1 MVASARACAVIL
13 IGLGANLPADLGP
26 PRATLEAVLRA
37 FPRVGIGLVQ
47 LSRWY
52 ESEPQPPSDQP
63 WYVNAIADVATTLG
77 PAALLTQLHA
87 LEAEFGRVRRAP
99 NAARTIDLDLLA
111 YGDKVQSGAVMLPH
125 PRLQDRA
132 FVLNPLVDVAPEWCH
147 PVSGRT
153 ARDLLAAL
161 PPGQAIRVVA

>member
-1 MVASARACAVIL
+1 VIL

-26 PRATLEAVLRA
+26 PRATLESVLRA

-52 ESEPQPPSDQP
+52 ESAPQPSSDQP
-63 WYVNAIADVATTLG
+63 WYVNAVADVATTLG

-87 LEAEFGRVRRAP
+87 IEAEFGRVRRAP
-99 NAARTIDLDLLA
+99 HAARTVDLDLLA
-111 YGDKVQSGAVMLPH
+111 YGDEVLAGAVTLPH
-125 PRLQDRA
+125 PRLHERA
-132 FVLNPLVDVAPEWCH
+132 FVLNPLVDVAPEWRH
-147 PVSGRT
+147 PVLGRS
-153 ARDLLAAL
+153 AKDLLAAL

>member
-1 MVASARACAVIL
+1 MIL

-63 WYVNAIADVATTLG
+63 WYVNAVADVATTLG

-87 LEAEFGRVRRAP
+87 LEAEFGRVRGGA
-99 NAARTIDLDLLA
+99 NAARTVDLDLLA
-111 YGDKVQSGAVMLPH
+111 YGDEVQKGALTLPH

-132 FVLNPLVDVAPEWCH
+132 FVLN
-147 PVSGRT
+147 
-153 ARDLLAAL
+153 
-161 PPGQAIRVVA
+161 